1 MMQEALKN
9 AMMDNNNL
17 AKAYKMVKETLIAEY
32 GEAFTAQPENE
43 QAMATGKVLA
53 EILGI

>member
-1 MMQEALKN
+1 MMQEAMKT

-17 AKAYKMVKETLIAEY
+17 AKAYKMAKETMIAEY
-32 GEAFTAQPENE
+32 GEAFTSLTDKE
-43 QAMATGKVLA
+43 QAMAAGKVLA

>member
-32 GEAFTAQPENE
+32 GEAFTSLTENE

>member
-32 GEAFTAQPENE
+32 GEAFTALTENE
-43 QAMATGKVLA
+43 QAMATGKGLA

>member
-32 GEAFTAQPENE
+32 GEAFTALTENE

>member
-32 GEAFTAQPENE
+32 GEAFTAQTENE